1 VKTVAR
7 RRSLLAAVVALAA
20 TAALAGPALAGQT
33 KVEICH
39 FDEDAGEY
47 VLLRVAQAAS
57 DAHFAN
63 HDDIQPNSD
72 GECADERPP
81 ALLARAYQTMP
92 DGSERTIS
100 QLVDTDESGTPTP
113 GDVVEVAGVL
123 RDFDPDTDLIPVGID
138 RHVIPEDVSVDQLG
152 PTIIFLSWI
161 RDNGSGGDEYVAF
174 RFLGSG
180 TADVYY
186 EVSNPDWPNVSAVA
200 TGSNDFFGVPASG
213 DYLQVS
219 PITPSKPQVERP
231 FEIRG
236 DADSASTDNA
246 YLDVDIY
253 EIVG

>member
-1 VKTVAR
+1 MKTVTR
-7 RRSLLAAVVALAA
+7 HRPLLATVVALAA

-47 VLLRVAQAAS
+47 KLLRVAQAAS
-57 DAHFAN
+57 GAHFAD

-72 GECADERPP
+72 GECPP

-123 RDFDPDTDLIPVGID
+123 RDFDPSTDLIPVGID
-138 RHVIPEDVSVDQLG
+138 RHVIPEDVVVEQLG
-152 PTIIFLSWI
+152 PTLIFLSWI

-174 RFLGSG
+174 RFLSSG
-180 TADVYY
+180 TAEVYN

-200 TGSNDFFGVPASG
+200 TGINDFFGGVVSG
-213 DYLQVS
+213 DFLQVS

-231 FEIRG
+231 FVIRG
-236 DADSASTDNA
+236 DAESASTDNA